1 MKTCEEMTKS
11 VLKRV
16 HENNT
21 AQKKRREVVLRT
33 AIPVCGAFAIA
44 GTVAFAKFT
53 AKTPVSGSNSA
64 IVAGG
69 EDMTD
74 SELAEEITSDSSNF
88 ATSTST
94 SPNESSN
101 HSSIDYSKTPDE
113 LNSKLR
119 ALPFI
124 NNDEKLTAEEAKEY
138 YNIDVFALE
147 KLLHDYNRSYFDF
160 CLRKN
165 DDRLVYDGSSIE
177 YENPEKTELL
187 LVLFR
192 KETKWQPAESYEPYD
207 FAGVDVYFFKDSAE
221 SPETR
226 AVFEVNG
233 TQITLLYSGA
243 NEKMLL
249 NAIKVFVNEK
259 DANPNGN
266 AAEEPVLCG

>member
-44 GTVAFAKFT
+44 GTFALAKFT

-64 IVAGG
+64 IIAGSG
-69 EDMTD
+69 DMTD
-74 SELAEEITSDSSNF
+74 SEIAEEITSDSSNF
-88 ATSTST
+88 AASTST
-94 SPNESSN
+94 SSNESSN
-101 HSSIDYSKTPDE
+101 RSSIDYSKTPEKLDGK
-113 LNSKLR
+113 LN
-119 ALPFI
+119 LPFI
-124 NNDEKLTAEEAKEY
+124 NNHEKLTAEEAKEY
-138 YNIDVFALE
+138 YNIDIFALE
-147 KLLHDYNRSYFDF
+147 KLFPDLKRSYFDF
-160 CLRKN
+160 CLRKI

-221 SPETR
+221 SPQTR

-243 NEKMLL
+243 NEKMLF

-259 DANPNGN
+259 DANPDGN